1 MLGMVGRRLGL
12 LAQDEAKEIRQARLD
27 WLTA

>member
-1 MLGMVGRRLGL
+1 MLGMVGRRVGL
-12 LAQDEAKEIRQARLD
+12 LDDEEVAAIRSTRLD